1 MEPRKQ
7 AIIRALQRF
16 IRQRPGMDPR
26 DYDYAGTT
34 VAAQFL
40 QKVGKT
46 TMKPRS

>member
-26 DYDYAGTT
+26 DYDYAGYRQNN
-34 VAAQFL
+34 ALA
-40 QKVGKT
+40 
-46 TMKPRS
+46 